1 MLLQCLGVCYDCL
14 FYRSRGTALCP
25 CYRRRAAGTA
35 PATLFVATFS
45 MPKESNPFLAGSLQ
59 ALQENI
65 RRAGPAATASYT
77 LIGAILLIGGIGYG
91 LDHRFETSPWFLLIG
106 LLTGLIIG
114 FYQLAKTVWKP

>member
-1 MLLQCLGVCYDCL
+1 MIGCFIGLWGA
-14 FYRSRGTALCP
+14 ALYP
-25 CYRRRAAGTA
+25 CYWRHAAGTA
-35 PATLFVATFS
+35 PATLFVVTFS

-77 LIGAILLIGGIGYG
+77 LIGAIFLIGGLGYV

-114 FYQLAKTVWKP
+114 FYQLAKMVWKP